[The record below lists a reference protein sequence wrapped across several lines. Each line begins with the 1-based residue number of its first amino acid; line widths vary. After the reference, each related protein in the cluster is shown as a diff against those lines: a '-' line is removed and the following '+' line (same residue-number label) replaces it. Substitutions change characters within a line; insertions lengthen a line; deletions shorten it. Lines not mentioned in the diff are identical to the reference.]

1 MWNQK
6 IISVFRYGIFVS
18 GLLAACLVVQAD
30 HHEDKATGQKDK
42 SAHFKSGATDA
53 ASLLKG
59 AAQINLTTIRYADLA
74 SQKAESAELKR
85 FAQQLKQDHQQAQ
98 SELQTVAQKHN
109 VTLPTTVS
117 QECLE
122 EVAKLEAKSG
132 REFDQAFAKGSVE
145 GHAMAIAHLQ
155 EASTKAQD
163 ADVRQYTSK
172 VLDKVREHQ
181 RQGRQVAMA
190 VGVDQSTITSL
201 ENKAKEGVGAG
212 SESERGESKSTI
224 DKPVDQSNRPV
235 IQN

>member
-155 EASTKAQD
+155 
-163 ADVRQYTSK
+163 K

-224 DKPVDQSNRPV
+224 DKPVDQSNRRV